1 MRNRYISQSAIKDFI
16 SCNKRYYYRVNF
28 AEEAVSTIEMTI
40 GTIIHKILE
49 DSWNDK
55 AKAIDLAYKLS
66 LSYSLN
72 KTDINTILLLVNN
85 YFENFKSLVTEDD
98 IIEYNFT
105 VPYKDNIYITG
116 KFDRI
121 NQKGNHLVI
130 DWKTGNSFF
139 GGTSTDIQSIIYY
152 NSYKQLSSDIPTLM
166 YAFLKDNKL
175 VRYTPDQTYIDVV
188 YNEII
193 PDMIEA
199 IRLNSFPHQGLFNN
213 SCKRCSFK
221 NICFKELGKENNK
234 DKKEAIGINYD

>member
-105 VPYKDNIYITG
+105 VPYKDNIYS
-116 KFDRI
+116 
-121 NQKGNHLVI
+121 L
-130 DWKTGNSFF
+130 
-139 GGTSTDIQSIIYY
+139 II
-152 NSYKQLSSDIPTLM
+152 
-166 YAFLKDNKL
+166 
-175 VRYTPDQTYIDVV
+175 
-188 YNEII
+188 E
-193 PDMIEA
+193 
-199 IRLNSFPHQGLFNN
+199 
-213 SCKRCSFK
+213 
-221 NICFKELGKENNK
+221 
-234 DKKEAIGINYD
+234 